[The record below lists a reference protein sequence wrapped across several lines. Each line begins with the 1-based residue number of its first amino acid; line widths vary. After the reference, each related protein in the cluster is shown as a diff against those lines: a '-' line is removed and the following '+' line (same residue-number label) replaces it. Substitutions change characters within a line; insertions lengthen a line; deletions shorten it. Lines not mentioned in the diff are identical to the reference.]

1 MRIRVMFEVECSA
14 DAAWEAA
21 HTPAVASELYRPLL
35 RMTPIV
41 GSLPERFESGDTV
54 DVSIRFFGVIPAGI
68 QRIAIQ
74 DVVRARPSRS
84 GALPPGAR
92 TMRDAGTPLTGP
104 LSLLKSWN
112 HEITVWPPHTHTAQS
127 GTAVW
132 HDELTIHG
140 FFAPFFA
147 LTLWPMWWWRR
158 RKLRR
163 LARTWS

>member
-1 MRIRVMFEVECSA
+1 MRIRVAFAVECSA

-41 GSLPERFESGDTV
+41 GLFPTRFTSGDTV
-54 DVSIRFFGVIPAGI
+54 DVSIRFFSVIPAGT

-74 DVVRARPSRS
+74 DVVPAQPSRS
-84 GALPPGAR
+84 RAFPPGAR

-104 LSLLKSWN
+104 LALLKSWN